1 MDLTHIKCILTLTL
15 SETFIESHGVV
26 EGIFALKES
35 ELDSNL
41 VQALTWM
48 SKLNSVSN
56 FLSILI
62 LLIE

>member
-15 SETFIESHGVV
+15 SETSIESHGVA